1 MIFADMGISPTSM
14 RSATGR
20 EAERKEL
27 AAAGELIDKTL
38 SLMRFP
44 ARLEQQFLQDVAPQR
59 LRYFIFSGW
68 LSLLVF
74 NGFLLVDYLLA
85 DDVIWLAVRVRVFYF
100 TPPAVALLMIG
111 TFAQPWV
118 LRSIPPLM
126 LECLVVGS
134 GVAAAAALAYILSA
148 SHNPMSQYYH
158 VGLMVVVMYGNIVQR
173 LRFWYAVLFSLT
185 LYAIHIGGVLMIPAF
200 NTRLILPM
208 VGLLGATI
216 AFTLMANYAYER
228 DERRQYL
235 LAQRRKH
242 VLMDLSD
249 VQKRLQRLSRVDALT
264 GVYNRRHF
272 DEYLAQVW
280 RRAQH
285 DGQSLAI
292 IMVDVDHF
300 KRYND
305 HYGHPAGDACLVNT
319 AKAMQDALR
328 RPGDLVARLGGEE
341 FAAILPRANADV
353 AQAAAERLRL
363 AIRALQIPHAAS
375 STAPIVTASVGVASV
390 QAEPRKHPQALLS
403 AADAALYQAKREGR
417 DRVACQPD

>member
-1 MIFADMGISPTSM
+1 MICADTSTPHAAG
-14 RSATGR
+14 RIATGR

-27 AAAGELIDKTL
+27 AAAGALIDKTL

-44 ARLEQQFLQDVAPQR
+44 ARLEQQFLQDVAAQR

-85 DDVIWLAVRVRVFYF
+85 DDVLWLAVKVRVFYF
-100 TPPAVALLMIG
+100 TPPAIVVLLIG

-118 LRSIPPLM
+118 LRTFQPLM
-126 LECLVVGS
+126 LECVVVGS
-134 GVAAAAALAYILSA
+134 GVAAAASLAYILSA

-158 VGLMVVVMYGNIVQR
+158 VGLMVVVMYGNMVQR

-242 VLMDLSD
+242 VLMDLGD
-249 VQKRLQRLSRVDALT
+249 VQQRLQHLSRVDALT
-264 GVYNRRHF
+264 GVYNRRRF
-272 DEYLAQVW
+272 DEYLEQVW
-280 RRAQH
+280 RRAEF

-305 HYGHPAGDACLVNT
+305 HYGHPAGDACLINIG
-319 AKAMQDALR
+319 KAMQDSLR

-341 FAAILPRANADV
+341 FVAVLPRANADV
-353 AQAAAERLRL
+353 AKAAAERLRA

-375 STAPIVTASVGVASV
+375 DTAGVVTASVGVACC
-390 QAEPRKHPQALLS
+390 QASAERPVHALLA
-403 AADAALYQAKREGR
+403 AADAALYVAKRDGR
-417 DRVACQPD
+417 DRVACEAD

>member
-1 MIFADMGISPTSM
+1 VICADASTSHA
-14 RSATGR
+14 SARPNAGR
-20 EAERKEL
+20 EAERNEL
-27 AAAGELIDKTL
+27 AAAGALIDKTL

-44 ARLEQQFLQDVAPQR
+44 ARLEQQFLQDGAAQR
-59 LRYFIFSGW
+59 LRYFVISGW

-85 DDVIWLAVRVRVFYF
+85 DDVLWLAVRVRVFYF
-100 TPPAVALLMIG
+100 TPPAIAALLIG

-118 LRSIPPLM
+118 LRNIHPLI
-126 LECLVVGS
+126 LECLVVGT
-134 GVAAAAALAYILSA
+134 GVGAATALAYILSA

-208 VGLLGATI
+208 VGLLGATVV
-216 AFTLMANYAYER
+216 FTLMANYAYER

-242 VLMDLSD
+242 VLLDLGD

-280 RRAQH
+280 QRARH
-285 DGQSLAI
+285 DGQNLAI

-305 HYGHPAGDACLVNT
+305 HYGHPAGDACLVNIG
-319 AKAMQDALR
+319 KAMQDVLR

-341 FAAILPRANADV
+341 FAAILPSANADV

-390 QAEPRKHPQALLS
+390 QAAPDMAPQTLLA
-403 AADAALYQAKREGR
+403 AADAALYQAKHNGR
-417 DRVACQPD
+417 DRVACQAG